1 MQDGA
6 SWEPVG
12 LEGEVRSEA
21 LSLSGET
28 KYMIEVYDYHCHFL
42 WNDRASHAA
51 PGPTSS
57 EDMLFLLDLPS
68 LPTSHYQLF
77 PLYTGCCWVPCRSLL
92 PSPSSWTEP
101 WLGRCL
107 HPSTWT
113 AILPI
118 PMRYPISSW
127 ITPFLSLVTGWKRAC
142 EPALVWGKPCWGQG
156 WRGGWVVLVIASSLL
171 KKHTHTREIV
181 FPSPIHS

>member
-1 MQDGA
+1 MEPLGDCAQNSKCVGGTWQVGQSWLSHRPEQPNAMSTFRDCCEMQDGA

-77 PLYTGCCWVPCRSLL
+77 PLYTGCCWVPCQSLL

-101 WLGRCL
+101 CL
-107 HPSTWT
+107 SVCV
-113 AILPI
+113 
-118 PMRYPISSW
+118 
-127 ITPFLSLVTGWKRAC
+127 SLHSPTFC
-142 EPALVWGKPCWGQG
+142 
-156 WRGGWVVLVIASSLL
+156 VLN
-171 KKHTHTREIV
+171 
-181 FPSPIHS
+181 FG